1 MGRELTPRELRD
13 LLGAHAL
20 DAVDGD
26 EREQLEEWL
35 ERTPGAR
42 EELAS
47 LRETAA
53 LLANVGTEAPP
64 GVWARIEES
73 LGEEPPPLAAPMR
86 QRRLTMRVT
95 AGLAAASVAA
105 ATITAVVLSDEMS
118 EQEERLESVT
128 RSVRKRGVQQAAIAA
143 MADPQARTLHLE
155 SAAGATATVITMP
168 NGEGYLMSVHLPRL
182 ARGSTYQ
189 LWAFTGGPYH
199 PEMVSAGVLGRDVH
213 VAAFRAPGDAQ
224 GFAITLE
231 EVPGSTTPHGA
242 HVLEGS
248 FA

>member
-1 MGRELTPRELRD
+1 MGRELTPRELHE

-20 DAVDGD
+20 DAVEGD

-35 ERTPGAR
+35 QRTPDAR

-53 LLANVGTEAPP
+53 LLAHVGAEAPP
-64 GVWARIEES
+64 DVWARIEES
-73 LGEEPPPLAAPMR
+73 LGEEPPPLAVPMHR
-86 QRRLTMRVT
+86 RRLTMRVT

-118 EQEERLESVT
+118 RQEERLESVT
-128 RSVRKRGVQQAAIAA
+128 RSVRERGVEQAAIAA
-143 MADPQARTLHLE
+143 MADARARTLHLE
-155 SAAGATATVITMP
+155 SDAGATATVITMP

-182 ARGSTYQ
+182 EAGSTYQ
-189 LWAFTGGPYH
+189 LWALTDGRDR

-213 VAAFRAPGDAQ
+213 IAAFRAPSKAQ

-231 EVPGSTTPHGA
+231 EAPGSTTPHGV